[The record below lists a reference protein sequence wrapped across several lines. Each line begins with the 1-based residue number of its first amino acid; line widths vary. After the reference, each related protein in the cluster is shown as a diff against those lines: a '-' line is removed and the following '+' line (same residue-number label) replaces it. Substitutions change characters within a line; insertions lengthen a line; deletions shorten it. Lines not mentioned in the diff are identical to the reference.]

1 MFRQVMRGGPPKEST
16 SGWAMEPAGNQ
27 TQLAPHLTQ
36 LISLLDID
44 QILSFNTTSRSYS
57 YVTTQLIS

>member
-1 MFRQVMRGGPPKEST
+1 MFGQVMPGEPPKEGT
-16 SGWAMEPAGNQ
+16 SGWATEPAENQ

-44 QILSFNTTSRSYS
+44 QILSSNTTSRSYS

>member
-1 MFRQVMRGGPPKEST
+1 MFGQVMPGEPPKEGT
-16 SGWAMEPAGNQ
+16 SGWATEPAENQ

-44 QILSFNTTSRSYS
+44 KILIILHN
-57 YVTTQLIS
+57 